1 MTYMLGLGFDCW
13 RSWRPK
19 RKFSVSWPE
28 LGTGELQHNVRAARK
43 AVKTVAGRAEPV
55 PGVIKGGIWPV
66 LSRDY
71 KGPRDPK
78 NTKIQDSYW

>member
-1 MTYMLGLGFDCW
+1 M
-13 RSWRPK
+13 
-19 RKFSVSWPE
+19 
-28 LGTGELQHNVRAARK
+28 RAARK

-78 NTKIQDSYW
+78 NTKNSGFLLVVAHPNFGFLQA